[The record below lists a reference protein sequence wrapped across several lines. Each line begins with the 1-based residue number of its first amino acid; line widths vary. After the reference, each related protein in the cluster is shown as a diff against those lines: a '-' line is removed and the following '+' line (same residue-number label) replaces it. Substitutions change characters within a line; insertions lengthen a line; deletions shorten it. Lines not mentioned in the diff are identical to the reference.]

1 MDLARLFSCYGS
13 DKDTNGYSSL
23 YASLFTHLR
32 DAPISLLEV
41 GVGTMVEGAASSMR
55 GYMADDYQPGASLR
69 AWRDWFKNGS
79 IHGMDVQP
87 DCLFTEERIT
97 THHCDSTQEFHVR
110 AWRQLNPTLEFDV
123 IVDDGS
129 HWDRHQ
135 LATLR
140 NLFPLLKPG
149 GYYVIEDVVPGS
161 LLSREPQKV
170 HEIVGDVGIFFAGL
184 KNNLCV
190 IHKAPLQ
197 ACREHF

>member
-135 LATLR
+135 LATLKH
-140 NLFPLLKPG
+140 LWPLVKPG
-149 GYYVIEDVVPGS
+149 GYYVIEDVVPNS
-161 LLSREPQKV
+161 LVSCEPQKV

-197 ACREHF
+197 ACREH

>member
-32 DAPISLLEV
+32 DAPICLLEV

-55 GYMADDYQPGASLR
+55 GYMSDDYQPGASLR

-87 DCLFTEERIT
+87 DCLFTEERIV

-110 AWRQLNPTLEFDV
+110 AWRQLNPTLEFDI

-129 HWDRHQ
+129 HWGCHQ
-135 LATLR
+135 LKTLKH
-140 NLFPLLKPG
+140 LWPLLKLG
-149 GYYVIEDVVPGS
+149 GYYVIEDVTPDSVV
-161 LLSREPQKV
+161 SREPQRV
-170 HEIVGDVGIFFAGL
+170 HEIVGDVAIFFSGL
-184 KNNLCV
+184 KSNLCV
-190 IHKAPLQ
+190 MHKVPLQ